1 MVEISK
7 DNENSFIFRMKVLY
21 NQMIHIPVMLNTL
34 KIEFPLFFENDT
46 TNLIHLPMSLQEQ
59 IDSSILIDI
68 NKPTRGYCS
77 KYIKMLTQT
86 LERLD
91 KEVNESILEKFLE
104 IISPIP
110 KLQDDDDDGKEDNTE
125 YCWKS
130 YYVQDKWI
138 SLKNENAYNLVG
150 MTTWGAAYQ
159 LSDFILSNQNLFIDQ
174 KILELGSGTGLV
186 GIILDFIKPLKKVIL
201 TDYSPKVLKNLKF
214 NMEFNNIE
222 IQDFINDDDDN
233 DDNDIGDNVKINNV
247 NKDNEIINVV
257 RVLDWEI
264 EDLNILNNYSGLN
277 DSNIILGADIVYEP
291 SLCKYLVSILYFLL
305 ERNENSVA
313 YISSTIRNQ
322 STFSIFQKELKDKN
336 LTVVD
341 ITKQFEQS
349 SPTSPFIYDRSQIVL
364 YKIYLEKK

>member
-1 MVEISK
+1 MGEISQE
-7 DNENSFIFRMKVLY
+7 NENNFIFRMKVLY

-34 KIEFPLFFENDT
+34 KIEFPHFFEIET

-77 KYIKMLTQT
+77 KFIKMLTQT

-104 IISPIP
+104 IISP
-110 KLQDDDDDGKEDNTE
+110 QQENEDDKTE

-130 YYVQDKWI
+130 YYVKDKWI
-138 SLKNENAYNLVG
+138 TLKNENAYNLVG

-159 LSDFILSNQNLFIDQ
+159 LSDFILSNQNLFINQ

-186 GIILDFIKPLKKVIL
+186 GIILDFIKPLKKLIL
-201 TDYSPKVLKNLKF
+201 TDYSPKVLKNLKV
-214 NMEFNNIE
+214 NMELNNIE
-222 IQDFINDDDDN
+222 IEDLINDDEKVN
-233 DDNDIGDNVKINNV
+233 DV
-247 NKDNEIINVV
+247 NKDDNNKINQV

-305 ERNENSVA
+305 ERNDNSVA

-322 STFSIFQKELKDKN
+322 STFSIFQKELNDKN
-336 LTVVD
+336 LTVID

-349 SPTSPFIYDRSQIVL
+349 SPNSPFIYDRSQIVL

>member
-1 MVEISK
+1 MAEISK
-7 DNENSFIFRMKVLY
+7 ENEDNFIFKMKVLY
-21 NQMIHIPVMLNTL
+21 NQMIHIPSMLSTL
-34 KIEFPLFFENDT
+34 KTEFPLFFETDT
-46 TNLIHLPMSLQEQ
+46 TNLIHLPMTLQEQ
-59 IDSSILIDI
+59 INSNILIDI
-68 NKPTRGYCS
+68 NRPTRGYCS
-77 KYIKMLTQT
+77 KFIKMLTQT

-104 IISPIP
+104 IISPITP
-110 KLQDDDDDGKEDNTE
+110 HQNDDGGDNNQSEDKTE

-130 YYVQDKWI
+130 YYIQNKWI
-138 SLKNENAYNLVG
+138 TLKNENAYNLVG

-159 LSDFILSNQNLFIDQ
+159 LSDFILSNQNLFIN
-174 KILELGSGTGLV
+174 KNILELGSGTGLV

-214 NMEFNNIE
+214 NMELNNLE
-222 IQDFINDDDDN
+222 IQDFINDDDD
-233 DDNDIGDNVKINNV
+233 DNNNNV
-247 NKDNEIINVV
+247 NKENDDKINQV

-322 STFSIFQKELKDKN
+322 STFSIFQKELNLKN
-336 LTVVD
+336 LTVID

>member
-7 DNENSFIFRMKVLY
+7 ENEDNFIFRMKVLY
-21 NQMIHIPVMLNTL
+21 NQMIHIPSMLSTL
-34 KIEFPLFFENDT
+34 KTEFPLFFETDT

-59 IDSSILIDI
+59 INSNILIDI
-68 NKPTRGYCS
+68 NKPTREYCS
-77 KYIKMLTQT
+77 KFIKMLTQT

-91 KEVNESILEKFLE
+91 KEINESILEKFLE
-104 IISPIP
+104 IISPKP
-110 KLQDDDDDGKEDNTE
+110 PHQDSDKTE

-130 YYVQDKWI
+130 YYVQNKWI
-138 SLKNENAYNLVG
+138 TLKNESAYNLVG

-159 LSDFILSNQNLFIDQ
+159 LSDFILSNQNLFIN
-174 KILELGSGTGLV
+174 KNILELGSGTGLV

-201 TDYSPKVLKNLKF
+201 TDYSPKVLKNLKI
-214 NMEFNNIE
+214 NMELNNLE
-222 IQDFINDDDDN
+222 IQDLINDDDDDDDD
-233 DDNDIGDNVKINNV
+233 DDNEKNNNV
-247 NKDNEIINVV
+247 NDNIVNQV

-322 STFSIFQKELKDKN
+322 TTFSIFQKELNHKN

>member
-1 MVEISK
+1 MIEISK
-7 DNENSFIFRMKVLY
+7 ENENNFIFRMKVLY
-21 NQMIHIPVMLNTL
+21 NQMIHIPVMLDTL
-34 KIEFPLFFENDT
+34 KTEFPLFFETAN
-46 TNLIHLPMSLQEQ
+46 TNLIYLPMLLQEQ
-59 IDSSILIDI
+59 IDSEILIDI

-77 KYIKMLTQT
+77 KFIKMLTQT

-91 KEVNESILEKFLE
+91 KEVNESILEKLLE

-110 KLQDDDDDGKEDNTE
+110 QQQNDNEDKTE

-138 SLKNENAYNLVG
+138 TLKNENAYNLVG

-159 LSDFILSNQNLFIDQ
+159 LSDFILSNQNLFVNQ

-201 TDYSPKVLKNLKF
+201 TDYSPKVLKNLKV
-214 NMEFNNIE
+214 NMELNNIE
-222 IQDFINDDDDN
+222 IQDFINDDDDE
-233 DDNDIGDNVKINNV
+233 DKKIINNV
-247 NKDNEIINVV
+247 NKENDKINVV

-336 LTVVD
+336 LTVID

-349 SPTSPFIYDRSQIVL
+349 SPITPFIYDRSQIVL